1 MLTRI
6 ELPVL
11 SLLVNAGCNVRTTA
25 SCDTDVGDV
34 GVAVLD
40 ELVDKPGQRVVRSF
54 PCCTLPVSIF
64 DKLWFLATGLLVGV
78 SVIFA
83 EFPNERTANVSS
95 RSFTVTSKSNV

>member
-40 ELVDKPGQRVVRSF
+40 ELVDKPG
-54 PCCTLPVSIF
+54 T
-64 DKLWFLATGLLVGV
+64 
-78 SVIFA
+78 
-83 EFPNERTANVSS
+83 
-95 RSFTVTSKSNV
+95 TSGT

>member
-1 MLTRI
+1 MRPCSWNTFVHKILCKFLQPFWQITRRVSPCCLVVSIVIVIFSISAGSCDVLTRI

-40 ELVDKPGQRVVRSF
+40 ELVDKPGTT
-54 PCCTLPVSIF
+54 CGT
-64 DKLWFLATGLLVGV
+64 
-78 SVIFA
+78 
-83 EFPNERTANVSS
+83 
-95 RSFTVTSKSNV
+95 